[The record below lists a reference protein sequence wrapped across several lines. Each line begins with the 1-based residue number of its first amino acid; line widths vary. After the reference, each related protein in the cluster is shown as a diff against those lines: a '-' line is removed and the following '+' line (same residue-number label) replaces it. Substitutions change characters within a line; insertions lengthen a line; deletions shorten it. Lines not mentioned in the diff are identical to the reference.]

1 MSLSDEQWEFGKD
14 IGKLIV
20 YAEENG
26 FKLTF
31 GEAYRTVQQQKIYVK
46 TGRSKTM
53 KSKHMKRCAMDFNVF
68 VDGKLT

>member
-31 GEAYRTVQQQKIYVK
+31 GEDIGLSNNKRYMLKLVEVK
-46 TGRSKTM
+46 
-53 KSKHMKRCAMDFNVF
+53 
-68 VDGKLT
+68 L